1 MTTPAIRPDVQS
13 ETNCQTVLLNFD
25 GYVAT
30 ITLNRPD
37 RLNAITPEMDEAL
50 RRAFETAFAHSP
62 CRAIVLTGAGRGFCS
77 GAERGSPSKGPPSHW
92 QPIPASLDQFRFN
105 YLIESPVPVIAA
117 INGAAIGVGLV
128 LACYCDI
135 RLAVQDVKLGLPYS
149 RLGLVAEYGIA
160 KVLSDLVGQSRARE
174 LLLSGRQFKA
184 QEAQE
189 MGLVSHI
196 APAETFDQMVKE
208 YVTSLAYECS
218 PVAMRAI
225 RRQLHAATHQ
235 DLLACAAM
243 AGSELEAIRKTND
256 YTEALN
262 ARRDK
267 RPPMFTG
274 T

>member
-1 MTTPAIRPDVQS
+1 MTPLDTRPDIRS
-13 ETNCQTVLLNFD
+13 DSTRPTVLLHFD
-25 GYVAT
+25 GHVAT

-37 RLNAITPEMDEAL
+37 RLNAITPEMDETL
-50 RRAFETAFAHSP
+50 RQAFRRAFAHSP

-77 GAERGSPSKGPPSHW
+77 GAERGSPSDGPPSHW
-92 QPIPASLDQFRFN
+92 QPVPGSLDQFRFN

-135 RLAVQDVKLGLPYS
+135 RLAVQDAKLAFPYS

-189 MGLVSHI
+189 LGLISHA
-196 APAETFDQMVKE
+196 APAERFEQMVKE
-208 YVTSLAYECS
+208 YVTTLAYQCS

-243 AGSELEAIRKTND
+243 AGSELEAIRQTDD
-256 YTEALN
+256 YVEALA
-262 ARRDK
+262 ARREK
-267 RPPMFTG
+267 RPPTFTG